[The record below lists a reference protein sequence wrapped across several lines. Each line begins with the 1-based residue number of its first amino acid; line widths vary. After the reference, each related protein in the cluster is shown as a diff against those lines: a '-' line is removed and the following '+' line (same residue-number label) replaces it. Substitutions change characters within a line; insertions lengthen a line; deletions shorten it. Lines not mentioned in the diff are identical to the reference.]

1 MSNETTADYVIVG
14 AGSAGC
20 VLANRL
26 SADRNTRVVLLEA
39 GGDDRP
45 TRELSQFR
53 SNLMIHIPIGF
64 GKTLNDPNVNWLY
77 ETEVDAGSGGRPH
90 KWPKGKVLGG
100 SSSING
106 LLYVRGQSA
115 DYDGWRQ
122 MGNEGWAWDDVL
134 PYFKK
139 SENQQRGP
147 IPTHGTGGEL
157 NVSDFPEHH
166 PISQALIDACVE
178 AGVAYKDDLNDGD
191 QEGTSWF
198 QMTAKNGLRCSAAV
212 AFLHPVMHRDNLIVE
227 TRAMTTKILF
237 EGKRAVGVEFVQRG
251 VTRVVKV
258 RKEVILAAGAVESPK
273 LLEIS
278 GIGQGGLLQELGI
291 PVLHE
296 LPGVGENMQ
305 DHYMIG
311 CQARL
316 KDGVPSVNNMASG
329 LPLLGQIVKYGLT
342 RKGFLSYAV
351 GHGCVFARSRE
362 GLETPD
368 IQIHTMAASMD
379 LDVLNAKQAARAG
392 EGAGPCVQSLP
403 APPGIARVHP
413 RQVAGR
419 HGDAQDR
426 AQLSRR
432 QDRPADGS
440 HADQAHPQD
449 LAAARGRQISRR
461 ARSVRRDRR
470 PDVLLRPGRGRHAL
484 PRRRH
489 RSHGVRSQGGGRC
502 AAACP
507 RRRRAARGRCLD
519 HAQDRLGQHQ
529 CGHHHDRREGLADDP
544 GGCEG
549 TGAGLTEARAAGRR
563 QAVTTALSNASAT
576 ADIEASRAIGS

>member
-1 MSNETTADYVIVG
+1 MSDETIADYVVVG

-26 SADRNTRVVLLEA
+26 SADRNTKVVLLEA

-64 GKTLNDPNVNWLY
+64 GKTLNDPKVNWLY

-100 SSSING
+100 SSSLNG

-122 MGNEGWAWDDVL
+122 MGCEGWAWDDVL

-139 SENQQRGP
+139 SEDQQRGD

-157 NVSDFPEHH
+157 GVSDFPEHH
-166 PISQALIDACVE
+166 PISKALIDACVE
-178 AGVAYKDDLNDGD
+178 AGIAYKDDLNDGD

-198 QMTAKNGLRCSAAV
+198 QMTARNGMRCSAAV
-212 AFLHPVMHRDNLIVE
+212 AFLHPVMHRDNLVVE

-237 EGKRAVGVEFVQRG
+237 EGKRAVGVEFIQKG
-251 VTRVVKV
+251 VKRTVKV

-278 GIGQGGLLQELGI
+278 GIGQGKVLKDIGV

-296 LPGVGENMQ
+296 LAGVGENMQ

-316 KDGVPSVNNMASG
+316 KDGVPSVNSMASG

-342 RKGFLSYAV
+342 RKGLLSYAV
-351 GHGCVFARSRE
+351 AHGCCFVRSRE

-379 LDVLNAKQAARAG
+379 LEVLNAKQQLALEKEPGMASNPCQVRPESRGHIHARSPDGLQPPKIVPNYLDDKIDQQMAVTQLKLIRKIWQQPAIAKYL
-392 EGAGPCVQSLP
+392 AGPDPFGETDDQMFFY
-403 APPGIARVHP
+403 A
-413 RQVAGR
+413 QVAGGTLYHAVGTAR
-419 HGDAQDR
+419 MGTDPKAVVDARLRVHG
-426 AQLSRR
+426 
-432 QDRPADGS
+432 
-440 HADQAHPQD
+440 
-449 LAAARGRQISRR
+449 I
-461 ARSVRRDRR
+461 
-470 PDVLLRPGRGRHAL
+470 
-484 PRRRH
+484 
-489 RSHGVRSQGGGRC
+489 
-502 AAACP
+502 
-507 RRRRAARGRCLD
+507 
-519 HAQDRLGQHQ
+519 
-529 CGHHHDRREGLADDP
+529 EGLRVVDASVMP
-544 GGCEG
+544 KIVSGN
-549 TGAGLTEARAAGRR
+549 TNAA
-563 QAVTTALSNASAT
+563 T
-576 ADIEASRAIGS
+576 IMIGEKGSQMILEDAKELAPA

>member
-1 MSNETTADYVIVG
+1 MSDETIADYVVVG

-26 SADRNTRVVLLEA
+26 SADRNTKVVLLEA

-64 GKTLNDPNVNWLY
+64 GKTLNDPKVNWLY

-100 SSSING
+100 SSSLNG

-122 MGNEGWAWDDVL
+122 MGCEGWAWDDVL

-139 SENQQRGP
+139 SEDQQRGD

-157 NVSDFPEHH
+157 GVSDFPEHH
-166 PISQALIDACVE
+166 PISKALIDACVE
-178 AGVAYKDDLNDGD
+178 AGIAYKDDLNDGD

-198 QMTAKNGLRCSAAV
+198 QMTARNGLRCSAAV
-212 AFLHPVMHRDNLIVE
+212 AFLHPVMHRDNLVVE

-237 EGKRAVGVEFVQRG
+237 EGKRAVGVEFIQKG
-251 VTRVVKV
+251 VKRTVKV

-278 GIGQGGLLQELGI
+278 GIGQGKVLKDIGV

-296 LPGVGENMQ
+296 LSGVGENMQ

-316 KDGVPSVNNMASG
+316 KDGVPSVNSMASG

-342 RKGFLSYAV
+342 RKGLLSYAV
-351 GHGCVFARSRE
+351 AHGCCFVRSRE

-379 LDVLNAKQAARAG
+379 LEVLNAKQQLALEKEPGMASNPCQVRPESRGHIHARSPDGLQPPKIVPNYLDDKIDQQMAVTQLKLIRKIWQQPAIAKYL
-392 EGAGPCVQSLP
+392 AGPDPFGETDDQMFFY
-403 APPGIARVHP
+403 A
-413 RQVAGR
+413 QVAGGTLYHAVGTAR
-419 HGDAQDR
+419 MGTDPKAVVDARLRVHG
-426 AQLSRR
+426 
-432 QDRPADGS
+432 
-440 HADQAHPQD
+440 
-449 LAAARGRQISRR
+449 I
-461 ARSVRRDRR
+461 
-470 PDVLLRPGRGRHAL
+470 
-484 PRRRH
+484 
-489 RSHGVRSQGGGRC
+489 
-502 AAACP
+502 
-507 RRRRAARGRCLD
+507 
-519 HAQDRLGQHQ
+519 
-529 CGHHHDRREGLADDP
+529 EGLRVVDASVMP
-544 GGCEG
+544 KIVSGN
-549 TGAGLTEARAAGRR
+549 TNAA
-563 QAVTTALSNASAT
+563 T
-576 ADIEASRAIGS
+576 IMIGEKGSQMILEDAKELAPA

>member
-1 MSNETTADYVIVG
+1 MSDETIADYVVVG

-26 SADRNTRVVLLEA
+26 SADRNTKVVLLEA

-45 TRELSQFR
+45 TRELSQFK

-64 GKTLNDPNVNWLY
+64 GKTLNDPKVNWLY

-100 SSSING
+100 SSSLNG

-122 MGNEGWAWDDVL
+122 MGCEGWAWDDVL

-139 SENQQRGP
+139 SEDQQRGD

-157 NVSDFPEHH
+157 GVSDFPEHH
-166 PISQALIDACVE
+166 PISKALIEACVE
-178 AGVAYKDDLNDGD
+178 AGIAYKDDLNDGD

-198 QMTAKNGLRCSAAV
+198 QMTARNGQRCSTAV
-212 AFLHPVMHRDNLIVE
+212 AFLHPVMHRDNLVVE
-227 TRAMTTKILF
+227 TRAMTTRILF
-237 EGKRAVGVEFVQRG
+237 EGKRAVGVEFIQKG
-251 VTRVVKV
+251 VKRTVKV

-278 GIGQGGLLQELGI
+278 GIGQGKVLNDIGV

-296 LPGVGENMQ
+296 LSGVGENMQ

-316 KDGVPSVNNMASG
+316 KDGVPSVNSMASG

-342 RKGFLSYAV
+342 RKGLLSYAV
-351 GHGCVFARSRE
+351 AHGCCFVRSRE

-379 LDVLNAKQAARAG
+379 LEVLNAKQQLALEKEPGMASNPCQVRPESRGNIHARSPDGLQPPKIVPNYLDDKIDQQMAVTQLKLIRKIWQQPAIAKYL
-392 EGAGPCVQSLP
+392 AGPDPFGETDDQMFFY
-403 APPGIARVHP
+403 A
-413 RQVAGR
+413 QVAGGTLYHAVGTAR
-419 HGDAQDR
+419 MGNDPKAVVDARLRVHG
-426 AQLSRR
+426 
-432 QDRPADGS
+432 
-440 HADQAHPQD
+440 
-449 LAAARGRQISRR
+449 I
-461 ARSVRRDRR
+461 
-470 PDVLLRPGRGRHAL
+470 
-484 PRRRH
+484 
-489 RSHGVRSQGGGRC
+489 
-502 AAACP
+502 
-507 RRRRAARGRCLD
+507 
-519 HAQDRLGQHQ
+519 
-529 CGHHHDRREGLADDP
+529 EGLRVVDASVMP
-544 GGCEG
+544 KIVSGN
-549 TGAGLTEARAAGRR
+549 TNAATIMIGEKGS
-563 QAVTTALSNASAT
+563 QMILEDAKALAPA
-576 ADIEASRAIGS
+576 

>member
-1 MSNETTADYVIVG
+1 MSNETTADYVVVG

-26 SADRNTRVVLLEA
+26 SADKNTKVVLLEA

-64 GKTLNDPNVNWLY
+64 GKTLNDPKVNWLY

-100 SSSING
+100 SSSLNG

-122 MGNEGWAWDDVL
+122 MGNEGWAWDDIL
-134 PYFKK
+134 PFFKK
-139 SENQQRGP
+139 SEDQQRGA

-157 NVSDFPEHH
+157 GVSDFPEQH
-166 PISQALIDACVE
+166 PISKALIDACVE
-178 AGVAYKDDLNDGD
+178 AGIAYKDDLNDGD
-191 QEGTSWF
+191 QEGSSWF
-198 QMTAKNGLRCSAAV
+198 QMTAKNGLRCSTAV
-212 AFLHPVMHRDNLIVE
+212 GFLHPVMHRDNLVVE

-251 VTRVVKV
+251 VKRVVKV

-278 GIGQGGLLQELGI
+278 GIGQSALLKSLGI
-291 PVLHE
+291 EVLHE

-316 KDGVPSVNNMASG
+316 KDGTPSVNSMARG
-329 LPLLGQIVKYGLT
+329 FPLLGQIVKYGLT
-342 RKGFLSYAV
+342 RKGLLSYAV
-351 GHGCVFARSRE
+351 AHGCAFVRSRE

-379 LDVLNAKQAARAG
+379 LEVLNAKQQLALEKEPGLASNPCQVRPESRGHIHARSPDGTVAPKIVPNYLDDPIDQQMAVTQIKLIRKIWQQPAIAKYI
-392 EGAGPCVQSLP
+392 AGPDPFGETDDQMFFY
-403 APPGIARVHP
+403 A
-413 RQVAGR
+413 QVAGGTLYHAVGTAR
-419 HGDAQDR
+419 MGSDPRAVVDARLRVHG
-426 AQLSRR
+426 
-432 QDRPADGS
+432 
-440 HADQAHPQD
+440 
-449 LAAARGRQISRR
+449 I
-461 ARSVRRDRR
+461 
-470 PDVLLRPGRGRHAL
+470 
-484 PRRRH
+484 
-489 RSHGVRSQGGGRC
+489 
-502 AAACP
+502 
-507 RRRRAARGRCLD
+507 
-519 HAQDRLGQHQ
+519 
-529 CGHHHDRREGLADDP
+529 EGLRVVDASIMP
-544 GGCEG
+544 KIVSGNTNAATIMIGEK
-549 TGAGLTEARAAGRR
+549 GAQMILEDAKELAPA
-563 QAVTTALSNASAT
+563 
-576 ADIEASRAIGS
+576 

>member
-1 MSNETTADYVIVG
+1 MSNEIIADYVVVG

-26 SADRNTRVVLLEA
+26 SADKNTKVVLLEA

-64 GKTLNDPNVNWLY
+64 GKTLNDPKVNWLY

-100 SSSING
+100 SSSLNG
-106 LLYVRGQSA
+106 MLYVRGQSA

-139 SENQQRGP
+139 SEDQQRGA

-157 NVSDFPEHH
+157 AVSDFPEQH
-166 PISQALIDACVE
+166 PISKALIDACVE
-178 AGVAYKDDLNDGD
+178 AGIAYKDDLNDGD
-191 QEGTSWF
+191 QEGSSWF
-198 QMTAKNGLRCSAAV
+198 QMTARNGLRCSAAV
-212 AFLHPVMHRDNLIVE
+212 GFLHPVMHRDNLVVE

-237 EGKRAVGVEFVQRG
+237 EGKRAVGVEFIQKG
-251 VTRVVKV
+251 VKRVVKA

-278 GIGQGGLLQELGI
+278 GIGQGKVLKEIGVD
-291 PVLHE
+291 VLHE
-296 LPGVGENMQ
+296 LPGVGENLQ

-316 KDGVPSVNNMASG
+316 KDGTPSVNSMASG

-342 RKGFLSYAV
+342 RKGLLSYAV
-351 GHGCVFARSRE
+351 AHGCAFVRSRE

-379 LDVLNAKQAARAG
+379 LEVLNAKQQLALEKEPGMASNPCQVRPESRGHIHAKSPDG
-392 EGAGPCVQSLP
+392 TVAPKIVPNYLDDPIDQQMAVTQLKLIRKIWQQPAIAKYLAGPDPFGETDDQMFFY
-403 APPGIARVHP
+403 A
-413 RQVAGR
+413 QVAGGTLYHAVGTAR
-419 HGDAQDR
+419 MGSDPKAVVDARLRVHGIDGLRVVDA
-426 AQLSRR
+426 SVM
-432 QDRPADGS
+432 PKIVSGNTN
-440 HADQAHPQD
+440 
-449 LAAARGRQISRR
+449 AAAIMIGEKGAQMILED
-461 ARSVRRDRR
+461 AK
-470 PDVLLRPGRGRHAL
+470 AL
-484 PRRRH
+484 AP
-489 RSHGVRSQGGGRC
+489 
-502 AAACP
+502 A
-507 RRRRAARGRCLD
+507 
-519 HAQDRLGQHQ
+519 
-529 CGHHHDRREGLADDP
+529 
-544 GGCEG
+544 
-549 TGAGLTEARAAGRR
+549 
-563 QAVTTALSNASAT
+563 
-576 ADIEASRAIGS
+576 

>member
-1 MSNETTADYVIVG
+1 MSDETIADYVVVG

-26 SADRNTRVVLLEA
+26 SADRNTKVVLLEA

-64 GKTLNDPNVNWLY
+64 GKTLNDPKVNWLY

-100 SSSING
+100 SSSLNG

-122 MGNEGWAWDDVL
+122 MGCEGWAWDDVL

-139 SENQQRGP
+139 SEDQQRGD

-157 NVSDFPEHH
+157 GVSDFPEHH
-166 PISQALIDACVE
+166 PISKALIDACVE
-178 AGVAYKDDLNDGD
+178 AGIAYKDDLNDGD

-198 QMTAKNGLRCSAAV
+198 QMTARNGLRCSAAV
-212 AFLHPVMHRDNLIVE
+212 AFLHPVMHRDNLVVE

-237 EGKRAVGVEFVQRG
+237 EGKRAVGVEFIQKG
-251 VTRVVKV
+251 VKRTVRV

-278 GIGQGGLLQELGI
+278 GIGQGKVLKDIGV

-296 LPGVGENMQ
+296 LSGVGENMQ

-316 KDGVPSVNNMASG
+316 KDGVPSVNSMASG

-342 RKGFLSYAV
+342 RKGLLSYAV
-351 GHGCVFARSRE
+351 AHGCCFVRSRE

-379 LDVLNAKQAARAG
+379 LEVLNAKQQLALEKEPGMASNPCQVRPESRGHIHARSPDGLQPPKIVPNYLDDKIDQQMAVTQLKLIRKIWQQPAIAKYL
-392 EGAGPCVQSLP
+392 AGPDPFGETDDQMFFY
-403 APPGIARVHP
+403 A
-413 RQVAGR
+413 QVAGGTLYHAVGTAR
-419 HGDAQDR
+419 MGTDPKAVVDAR
-426 AQLSRR
+426 LRV
-432 QDRPADGS
+432 
-440 HADQAHPQD
+440 
-449 LAAARGRQISRR
+449 RGI
-461 ARSVRRDRR
+461 
-470 PDVLLRPGRGRHAL
+470 
-484 PRRRH
+484 
-489 RSHGVRSQGGGRC
+489 
-502 AAACP
+502 
-507 RRRRAARGRCLD
+507 
-519 HAQDRLGQHQ
+519 
-529 CGHHHDRREGLADDP
+529 EGLRVVDASVMP
-544 GGCEG
+544 KIVSGN
-549 TGAGLTEARAAGRR
+549 TNAA
-563 QAVTTALSNASAT
+563 T
-576 ADIEASRAIGS
+576 IMIGEKGSQMILEDAKELAPA